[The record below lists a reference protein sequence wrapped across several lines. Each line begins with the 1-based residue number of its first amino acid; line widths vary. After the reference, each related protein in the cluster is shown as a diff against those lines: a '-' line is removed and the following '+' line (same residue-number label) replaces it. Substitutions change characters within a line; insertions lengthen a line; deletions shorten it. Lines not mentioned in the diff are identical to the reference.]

1 MLLLHF
7 FSDLKIKIDGKEIH
21 GHRFVLAAR
30 SDRWGVSDL
39 SQVAVLDL
47 SGEPCKDEL
56 MTFIVTNVFVVY
68 AVSKLLFNMDL
79 INYIMVIVK

>member
-1 MLLLHF
+1 MLLLHY
-7 FSDLKIKIDGKEIH
+7 FSDLKIKINGKEIH

-47 SGEPCKDEL
+47 SGELGEVVL
-56 MTFIVTNVFVVY
+56 MTCI
-68 AVSKLLFNMDL
+68 
-79 INYIMVIVK
+79 IMNGD